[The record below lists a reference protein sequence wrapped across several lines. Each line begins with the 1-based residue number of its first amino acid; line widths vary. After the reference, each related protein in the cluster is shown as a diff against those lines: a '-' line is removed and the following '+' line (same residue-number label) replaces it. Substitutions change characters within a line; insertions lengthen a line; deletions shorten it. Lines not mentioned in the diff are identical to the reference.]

1 MDYTPT
7 LLVVGSDE
15 NLAAEVKTALEPIA
29 DLSAAVHWAPTWR
42 KAIETM
48 RNRRPEFVLVEI
60 GSDLGPLKSFVEEAR
75 VASPSSDIVAVYHP
89 AALGEEKESSLLI
102 DAIRMGVS
110 DFLRRPVSTRDIDQF
125 VERRLRRPRVDVHSV
140 GRTVTFFTNKGG
152 VGKSTL
158 ALSSACALAKR
169 HPGKVLLV
177 DASIQ
182 MGVCA
187 ALLDLRPRTNMTH
200 IVSEK
205 ERLDPTLVRELA
217 VAHSS
222 GLHLLASPHNALDAA
237 MIDDE
242 VISRVINLARRTF
255 DYVIVDTFP
264 MIDRVM
270 MAVLDL
276 CDRAYLVTES
286 VVPTLEGTARMLEVL
301 DELGF
306 PPSRRRL
313 VLNRYSNFVGNIRSE
328 EVEKRL
334 GVSLDH
340 IVPYERKLLVAA
352 NMGQP
357 LVLQSGLHTRFKR
370 AIGRIADEIE
380 TIAAHGGHSNG
391 HGSANGNLKAAQRKV
406 EA

>member
-1 MDYTPT
+1 MEYTPS
-7 LLVVGSDE
+7 LLIVSSDE
-15 NLAAEVKTALEPIA
+15 HLAAEVKAALEPLP
-29 DLSAAVHWAPTWR
+29 DLSAVVHSAPSWR
-42 KAIETM
+42 KAVETL
-48 RNRRPEFVLVEI
+48 RNRRPSFVLVEI
-60 GSDLGPLKSFVEEAR
+60 GADLTPLKTFVEEVR
-75 VASPSSDIVAVYHP
+75 VASPTTDVVAVYHP
-89 AALGEEKESSLLI
+89 ATLGEEKESSLLI
-102 DAIRMGVS
+102 EALRMGVT
-110 DFLRRPVSTRDIDQF
+110 DFLRRPVSTRDLDQF
-125 VERRLRRPRVDVHSV
+125 IERRLRRPRPDAQAL
-140 GRTVTFFTNKGG
+140 GRIVTFFTNKGG

-158 ALSSACALAKR
+158 ALSSACTLAKR
-169 HPGKVLLV
+169 HPGRVLLV

-182 MGVCA
+182 MGVCS

-205 ERLDPTLVRELA
+205 DRLDATLIRELA
-217 VAHSS
+217 AAHSS
-222 GLHLLASPHNALDAA
+222 GLHLLAAPHNALDAA

-242 VISRVINLARRTF
+242 VISRVLNLARRAF

-306 PPSRRRL
+306 PHSRRRL
-313 VLNRYSNFVGNIRSE
+313 ALNRYSTFVGNIRSE

-334 GVSLDH
+334 GLKLDH
-340 IVPYERKLLVAA
+340 IVPYEKKLLVAA

-357 LVLQSGLHTRFKR
+357 LVLQSGLPTRFKR
-370 AIGRIADEIE
+370 AIARIADEIE
-380 TIAAHGGHSNG
+380 AIPAHAGHDAVG
-391 HGSANGNLKAAQRKV
+391 GSANGNLKQAQRKV